1 MSWDEEY
8 QVELDKGSKFL
19 VNNTYSRTLFYRH
32 PINTDT
38 FYGPPQCPYLW
49 KRKCYLGVISIS
61 LMKVVQSPNELVWI
75 EIEWNSHD

>member
-32 PINTDT
+32 LLQFYRHPINTDT
-38 FYGPPQCPYLW
+38 FYGPLW
-49 KRKCYLGVISIS
+49 SVHIYGKESVT
-61 LMKVVQSPNELVWI
+61 
-75 EIEWNSHD
+75 